1 MGQWLADA
9 LIRRAK
15 RTPYFH
21 LYDADGSTYME
32 RYWLVP
38 YVDKEDKP
46 GCHNALWYRQPIT
59 WLVQRFGLAIRL
71 HLIRRAD
78 NDRVMHDH
86 PWDFWSTVLRGWYIE
101 ARPFDNGRPC
111 FTLDCDDELDERT
124 LRAQGSVAFR
134 RATDRHR
141 IVEVAPGGV
150 WTLFVTSRP
159 RHWWG
164 FYTPI
169 GKVYYQDYESRH
181 NLEPVDRATT

>member
-1 MGQWLADA
+1 MISWLVCRIIA
-9 LIRRAK
+9 RAK

-38 YVDKEDKP
+38 YVDKTKKP
-46 GCHNALWYRQPIT
+46 GCYNATLREPLT
-59 WLVQRFGLAIRL
+59 WLLQRFGVAIRL
-71 HLIRRAD
+71 HHIMRAD
-78 NDRVMHDH
+78 RDRVMHDH
-86 PWDFWSTVLRGWYIE
+86 PWDFWSVVLRGWYIE
-101 ARPFDNGRPC
+101 MRPTENDRPC
-111 FTLDCDDELDERT
+111 FDERLPAGQESFHVA
-124 LRAQGSVAFR
+124 LRGTWSVASR

-141 IVEVAPGGV
+141 ITEVPAGGV

-164 FYTPI
+164 FYTPT

-181 NLEPVDRATT
+181 NVEPVGK